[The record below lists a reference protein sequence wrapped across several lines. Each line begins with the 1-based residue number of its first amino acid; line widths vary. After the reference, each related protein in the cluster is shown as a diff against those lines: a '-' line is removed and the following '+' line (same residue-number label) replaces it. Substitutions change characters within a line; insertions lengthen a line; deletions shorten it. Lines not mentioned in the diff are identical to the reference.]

1 MMVRDKF
8 TNSDKVSNLFRP
20 LNIILSSFCQIN
32 GNCSVSR
39 GGCSGIS
46 KTFSLCYLY
55 VVFRRCILLE
65 IMLGFSF
72 GDKISRYLQLIQRD
86 AFLPNTVVGVLT
98 MPPPPPVLVQFPVR
112 HPTCLMWFTAPKKEL
127 CWSQ

>member
-8 TNSDKVSNLFRP
+8 TNSDKVSNVFRP

-98 MPPPPPVLVQFPVR
+98 MPPPGSGSVSRSTPNLSNVVHSAKKRVMLVSI
-112 HPTCLMWFTAPKKEL
+112 K
-127 CWSQ
+127 